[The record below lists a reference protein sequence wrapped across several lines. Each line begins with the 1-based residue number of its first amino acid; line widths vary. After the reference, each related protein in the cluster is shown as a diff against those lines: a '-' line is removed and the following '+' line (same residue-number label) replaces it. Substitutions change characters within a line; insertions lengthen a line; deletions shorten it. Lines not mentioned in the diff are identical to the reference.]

1 MLIDLS
7 ADATYGK
14 SAVKPVPMPSY
25 APPSNV
31 RPVPMPTITTA
42 ATDLLD
48 TPDDWSWKQLRD
60 YVLRS
65 IAERHGPQPAGD
77 EIKNASVFQA
87 FHKRWGAQA
96 GPIAR
101 FIFEQQDGYW
111 RSAPVTT
118 SRFTKGSDPYFAA
131 PIAERLSA

>member
-1 MLIDLS
+1 MLLNLS
-7 ADATYGK
+7 ADASYGK
-14 SAVKPVPMPSY
+14 AATLP
-25 APPSNV
+25 APLPNPPQRTAPLAPATAAS
-31 RPVPMPTITTA
+31 A

-48 TPDDWSWKQLRD
+48 APSEWSWKQLRD

-77 EIKNASVFQA
+77 EIRNSSVFQS

-101 FIFEQQDGYW
+101 FAFEQQDGYW
-111 RSAPVTT
+111 RSAPVTVI
-118 SRFTKGSDPYFAA
+118 RFCKNSDDYFAA
-131 PIAERLSA
+131 PIAERLAA